1 MSAPE
6 PLDLAAIRTRVLD
19 AIRSMPLGYRPEDVA
34 REIEHDSTIF
44 TAPEPLRVEYGL
56 MWDDLGS
63 ADTFPTLDQAR
74 AMAASFQQ
82 QAQVVRIET
91 WPVADEGAER

>member
-1 MSAPE
+1 MSGWLLSVIWLVLALVASFKGADPAYFMGFLILANLTRPAPVVNAG
-6 PLDLAAIRTRVLD
+6 PLQ
-19 AIRSMPLGYRPEDVA
+19 
-34 REIEHDSTIF
+34 
-44 TAPEPLRVEYGL
+44 VEYGL
-56 MWDDLGS
+56 VWDDLGS